1 MYNLSQI
8 TKFRFKKIKFDLV
21 WFGSDAGFGL
31 VWFGTDVGFGLVWFG
46 LVWYRCRINF
56 LGVLIIFEHGPK
68 IQSLSLIKVKDFK

>member
-1 MYNLSQI
+1 MQ
-8 TKFRFKKIKFDLV
+8 DLV
-21 WFGSDAGFGL
+21 S
-31 VWFGTDVGFGLVWFG
+31 FGTDVGFGLVWFG